1 LNGAKVGEEILV
13 IGGGLVGCE
22 VALYLAEQKKKVTII
37 EMLDQ
42 ILPEMEVASSSLAF
56 FERLSRQ
63 TVRVMTK
70 TKVVEITDN
79 GIVVTNSEGKRIEV
93 SGDTVVLAL
102 GLRSDQKLYDEIAS
116 LPGMDV
122 YTVGDYREPRKIYQ
136 ALHEGHLAA
145 RNL

>member
-1 LNGAKVGEEILV
+1 
-13 IGGGLVGCE
+13 
-22 VALYLAEQKKKVTII
+22 LAEQKKKVTII

-56 FERLSRQ
+56 FERLNRQ

-70 TKVVEITDN
+70 TKLVEITDN

-116 LPGMDV
+116 FPGMDV